1 MYVIGLT
8 GGIACGKSTVA
19 KRLRE
24 KYQAPLLDTD
34 RIAWDMSAPGEP
46 LWQSYVERYGREKAL
61 LPDGQLDREAIGKI
75 VFSQPKERIWVDRM
89 SHPFIKAEVRRRLE
103 RCREAGQRVAVV
115 DVPLLFEAGWEPLAD
130 EIWVVYV
137 DEATQL
143 ARLIERNQLP
153 EALARQRI
161 ASQMPLAEKKRRAG
175 VVIDNTGELEAT
187 LAQVDAAWDSLEAR
201 QKRRGG
207 NRVAQT

>member
-19 KRLRE
+19 KRLKE

-46 LWQSYVERYGREKAL
+46 LWQSYVDRYGQEKAL
-61 LPDGQLDREAIGKI
+61 LPNGHLDRAAIGKI
-75 VFSQPKERIWVDRM
+75 VFSQPEERIWVDRM
-89 SHPFIKAEVRRRLE
+89 SHPLIKEEVRRRLK

-175 VVIDNTGELEAT
+175 VVIDNTGGLEAT
-187 LAQVDAAWDSLEAR
+187 LAQVDAAWDSLETR

>member
-19 KRLRE
+19 KRLKE

-46 LWQSYVERYGREKAL
+46 LWQSYVDRYGREKAL
-61 LPDGQLDREAIGKI
+61 LSNGQLDRAAIGKI
-75 VFSQPKERIWVDRM
+75 VFSQPEERIWVDRM
-89 SHPFIKAEVRRRLE
+89 SHPLIKEEVRRRLK

-161 ASQMPLAEKKRRAG
+161 ASQMPLAEKKRRAD
-175 VVIDNTGELEAT
+175 VVIDNTGGLEAT

>member
-46 LWQSYVERYGREKAL
+46 LWQSYVDRYGREKAL
-61 LPDGQLDREAIGKI
+61 LPDGQLDRAAIGKI
-75 VFSQPKERIWVDRM
+75 VFSQPEERIWVDRM
-89 SHPFIKAEVRRRLE
+89 SHPLIKEEVRRRLE
-103 RCREAGQRVAVV
+103 CCREAGQRVAVV

-175 VVIDNTGELEAT
+175 VVIDNTGGLEAT
-187 LAQVDAAWDSLEAR
+187 LAQVDAAWDSIEAR

>member
-19 KRLRE
+19 KRLKE

-46 LWQSYVERYGREKAL
+46 LWQSYVDRYGREKAL
-61 LPDGQLDREAIGKI
+61 LSNGQLDRAAIGKI
-75 VFSQPKERIWVDRM
+75 VFSQPEERIWVDHM
-89 SHPFIKAEVRRRLE
+89 SHPLIKEEVRRRLK
-103 RCREAGQRVAVV
+103 RCQEAGQRVAVV

-161 ASQMPLAEKKRRAG
+161 ASQMPLAEKKRR
-175 VVIDNTGELEAT
+175 
-187 LAQVDAAWDSLEAR
+187 
-201 QKRRGG
+201 RRWRRSTRPGT
-207 NRVAQT
+207 A

>member
-19 KRLRE
+19 KRLKE

-46 LWQSYVERYGREKAL
+46 LWQSYVDRYGQEKAL
-61 LPDGQLDREAIGKI
+61 LPNGQLDREAIGKI
-75 VFSQPKERIWVDRM
+75 VFSQPEERIWVDRM
-89 SHPFIKAEVRRRLE
+89 SHPLIKEEVRCRLK

-115 DVPLLFEAGWEPLAD
+115 DVPLLFEAGWEPLVD

-175 VVIDNTGELEAT
+175 VVIDNTGGLEAT

>member
-19 KRLRE
+19 KRLKE

-46 LWQSYVERYGREKAL
+46 LWKSYVDRYGREKAL
-61 LPDGQLDREAIGKI
+61 LSNGQLDREAIGKI
-75 VFSQPKERIWVDRM
+75 VFSQPEERIWVDRM
-89 SHPFIKAEVRRRLE
+89 SHPLIKEEVRRRLK

-161 ASQMPLAEKKRRAG
+161 ASQMPLTEKKRRAG
-175 VVIDNTGELEAT
+175 VVIDNTGGLEAT

>member
-19 KRLRE
+19 KRLKE

-46 LWQSYVERYGREKAL
+46 LWQSYVDRYGQEKAL
-61 LPDGQLDREAIGKI
+61 LPNGQLDREAIGKI
-75 VFSQPKERIWVDRM
+75 VFSQPEERIWVDRM
-89 SHPFIKAEVRRRLE
+89 SHPLIKEEVRCRLK

-137 DEATQL
+137 DEAGAAYRTQS
-143 ARLIERNQLP
+143 
-153 EALARQRI
+153 
-161 ASQMPLAEKKRRAG
+161 ASRG
-175 VVIDNTGELEAT
+175 VGP
-187 LAQVDAAWDSLEAR
+187 AAD
-201 QKRRGG
+201 
-207 NRVAQT
+207 RVANAAGGEKAARRRRH